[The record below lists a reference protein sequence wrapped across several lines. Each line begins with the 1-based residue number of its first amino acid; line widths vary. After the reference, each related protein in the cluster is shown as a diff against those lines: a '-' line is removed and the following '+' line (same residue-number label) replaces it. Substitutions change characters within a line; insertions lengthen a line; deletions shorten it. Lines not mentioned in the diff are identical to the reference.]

1 MAPIRIV
8 LSNLGHHFG
17 TRLVFDKVHL
27 ELISGQVGAICGP
40 NGAGKSTLLRI
51 VAGLLTPTQGE
62 ARFEIAGQPLDALER
77 RTFIG
82 YVAPDL
88 RLYHELTGVENLRFF
103 AELRGMKLSL
113 EQLKLLLSRVG
124 LLGRGSDLVAN
135 YSSGMRQRLKYALAL
150 STNPPVLLL
159 DEPTANLDSD
169 GVSMVK
175 QIITEQCQ
183 RPQGGLVLIATNEPA
198 EERWAHTLTRIG
210 RFSTTIQ
217 TMPE

>member
-17 TRLVFDKVHL
+17 TRSVFEKVHL
-27 ELISGQVGAICGP
+27 EVVSGQIGAICGP

-62 ARFEIAGQPLDALER
+62 ARFEIAGYALDALER
-77 RTFIG
+77 RPFIG

-88 RLYHELTGVENLRFF
+88 RLYHELTGVENLQFF
-103 AELRGMKLSL
+103 AELRGTKLSRDHL
-113 EQLKLLLSRVG
+113 KQLLTRVG

-150 STNPPVLLL
+150 SNDPPVLLL

-169 GVSMVK
+169 GVAMVE
-175 QIITEQCQ
+175 QIIAEQCQ
-183 RPQGGLVLIATNEPA
+183 RPQGGLVLIATNEPE
-198 EERWAHTLTRIG
+198 EERWAHKLIRIG
-210 RFSTTIQ
+210 CLST
-217 TMPE
+217 P